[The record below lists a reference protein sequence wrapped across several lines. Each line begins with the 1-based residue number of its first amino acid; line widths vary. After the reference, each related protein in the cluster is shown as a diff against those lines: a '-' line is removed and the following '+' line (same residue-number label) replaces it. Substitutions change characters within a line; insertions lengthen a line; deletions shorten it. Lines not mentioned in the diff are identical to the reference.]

1 MKLSYLKKIRVV
13 VSLIFLVATALVFL
27 DYRNILPEKLITG
40 IVYLQFVPS
49 LLKFINLVTVSILGF
64 IIVTLLTLLF
74 GRVYCSTICPLGIL
88 QDIISWIA
96 RKFRKKKKRY
106 FVFSKPHNILR
117 YSLLALSIIVLL
129 FGSVFVVSLLDPY
142 SNFGRIMTYFG
153 KPVVVLANNGLSFI
167 LEKFDIYS
175 LYPVHLVNVP
185 LWVLLFPVIIAA
197 LVLWLSITKGRL
209 YCNTV
214 CPVGALLGLLSKVSL
229 FRIII
234 DKEECTQCSL
244 CARVCKASCMNFRE
258 AEVDFSRCVGCFNC
272 LTVCPTDAVKY
283 RAFSPVATMAH
294 TFSDRKPPDTDTAVG
309 GSGEPDLGKRKFVKG
324 SLAWLLGMAGI
335 SILQEKPVNKNPT
348 TVPEDKEFP
357 ISPPGS
363 VSLENFNHHCTA
375 CTLCVSACP
384 TFVLQPSIL
393 EYGLTGIMQPHMDY
407 HVGYCN
413 FDCTICA
420 DICPTGAIL
429 PVALEKKKKVQLGIA
444 HFIKENCIVHT
455 DKTDCGA
462 CSEVCPTKSCH
473 MVPYEGT
480 LVIPEV
486 LEKTCVGCG
495 ACEFA
500 CPTTPYKAI
509 FVNGNE
515 VHQEAEEPVEEELE
529 IRETD
534 DWPF

>member
-1 MKLSYLKKIRVV
+1 MKLSSLKKIRVV

-27 DYRNILPEKLITG
+27 DYRNILPVDLISG

-49 LLKFINLVTVSILGF
+49 LLKFINLVTISILGF
-64 IIVTLLTLLF
+64 IVVIVLTLLF

-88 QDIISWIA
+88 QDVISWIA
-96 RKFRKKKKRY
+96 RKFKKKRRRY
-106 FVFSKPHNILR
+106 YAFSKPHNILR
-117 YSLLALSIIVLL
+117 YSLLAVSVVVLL
-129 FGSVFVVSLLDPY
+129 FGSVFVISLLDPY

-167 LEKFDIYS
+167 LEKFDIFS

-185 LWVLLFPVIIAA
+185 FWVLLFPVIIAA
-197 LVLWLSITKGRL
+197 LVLWLSVTKGRL

-234 DKEECTQCSL
+234 DHEECTGCSL
-244 CARVCKASCMNFRE
+244 CARVCKASCMNFLE
-258 AEVDFSRCVGCFNC
+258 AKVDFSRCVGCYNC

-283 RAFSPVATMAH
+283 RSFSPARTVR
-294 TFSDRKPPDTDTAVG
+294 TFFIRKPSDLNPADG
-309 GSGEPDLGKRKFVKG
+309 GSGSPDLGKRKFVKG
-324 SLAWLLGMAGI
+324 SLAYLLGMAGI
-335 SILQEKPVNKNPT
+335 SVIQEKPVNKNPT
-348 TVPEDKEFP
+348 TVPEDKEFSV
-357 ISPPGS
+357 SPPGS
-363 VSLENFNHHCTA
+363 ISHENFNDHCTA
-375 CTLCVSACP
+375 CTLCISACP

-407 HVGYCN
+407 HAGFCN
-413 FDCTICA
+413 YDCTICA
-420 DICPTGAIL
+420 DVCPTGAIQQVVL
-429 PVALEKKKKVQLGIA
+429 EEKKLVQMGIA
-444 HFIKENCIVHT
+444 KFIKENCIVHT

-473 MVPYEGT
+473 MVPYEET

-509 FVNGNE
+509 FVNGNY
-515 VHQEAEEPVEEELE
+515 VHQVAEEPAEEELK
-529 IRETD
+529 IPDTD

>member
-1 MKLSYLKKIRVV
+1 MKLSYLKKIRVT
-13 VSLIFLVATALVFL
+13 VSLIFLVATTLVFV
-27 DYRNILPEKLITG
+27 DYRNMLPEKLISG

-49 LLKFINLVTVSILGF
+49 LLKFISLVSIAVLGF
-64 IIVTLLTLLF
+64 IVVSVLTLLF

-88 QDIISWIA
+88 QDVISWIA
-96 RKFRKKKKRY
+96 RKFKKRKKRY
-106 FVFSKPHNILR
+106 YAFSKPHNILW

-153 KPVVVLANNGLSFI
+153 KPVVVLANNGISSI
-167 LEKFDIYS
+167 LEKFDIFS
-175 LYPVHLVNVP
+175 LYPVNLVNIP
-185 LWVLLFPVIIAA
+185 FWVLVFPVIIGV
-197 LVLWLSITKGRL
+197 LVVWLSVTHGRL

-214 CPVGALLGLLSKVSL
+214 CPVGALLGLLSKVAL

-234 DKEECTQCSL
+234 DEEECTQCSL
-244 CARVCKASCMNFRE
+244 CARVCKASCMNFLQ
-258 AEVDFSRCVGCFNC
+258 AEVDFSRCVGCYNC
-272 LTVCPTDAVKY
+272 LTVCPTNAVKY
-283 RAFSPVATMAH
+283 KSFSPGSSFRSLTGRKG
-294 TFSDRKPPDTDTAVG
+294 SDVTRTVG
-309 GSGEPDLGKRKFVKG
+309 GSDEPDLGKRKFVKG
-324 SLAWLLGMAGI
+324 SLAYFLGMAGI
-335 SILQEKPVNKNPT
+335 SIMQEKPVNINPT

-357 ISPPGS
+357 VSPPGS
-363 VSLENFNHHCTA
+363 LSLENFNDYCTA
-375 CTLCVSACP
+375 CTLCISACP

-407 HVGYCN
+407 HAGYCN
-413 FDCTICA
+413 YDCTICA

-429 PVALEKKKKVQLGIA
+429 PVALEKKKQVQMGIA
-444 HFIKENCIVHT
+444 KFIQENCIVHT

-509 FVNGNE
+509 FVNGNA
-515 VHQEAEEPVEEELE
+515 VHQIAEEPVEEELK
-529 IRETD
+529 IQETD